1 MARASC
7 SISGGYSSVIGG
19 EAAKRAIV
27 SPAIFA
33 TDDDRY
39 RWLND
44 VVAVGEGIIDF
55 RTLRLQLRYYA
66 AINEMA

>member
-1 MARASC
+1 M
-7 SISGGYSSVIGG
+7 IEG
-19 EAAKRAIV
+19 EPAKRSIV
-27 SPAIFA
+27 SPATFA

-55 RTLRLQLRYYA
+55 ETLRLQLRYYA
-66 AINEMA
+66 AINEMT